1 MLRDFQETLSMT
13 RFIIHFFRHE
23 LPQGKDAILDA
34 LAALCSSCHTAMS
47 AEDSGM
53 PSVILNAVC
62 AACSRKSKLYRE
74 AAFSCLQ
81 QVSISLLYP
90 DLYVKLKFVASGYSK
105 AFTVC
110 GPDFSLIKGFLAV
123 R

>member
-1 MLRDFQETLSMT
+1 
-13 RFIIHFFRHE
+13 
-23 LPQGKDAILDA
+23 
-34 LAALCSSCHTAMS
+34 MS

-105 AFTVC
+105 AFYCLWTRLFF
-110 GPDFSLIKGFLAV
+110 DKRIFSC
-123 R
+123 